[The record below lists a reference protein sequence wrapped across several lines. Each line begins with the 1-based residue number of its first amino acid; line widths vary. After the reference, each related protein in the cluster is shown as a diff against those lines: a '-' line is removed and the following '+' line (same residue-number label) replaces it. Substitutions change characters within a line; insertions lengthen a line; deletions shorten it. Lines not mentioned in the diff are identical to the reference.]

1 MRRLAFIFA
10 AVLLSS
16 AVYAQSAT
24 VAENPQVTPDSLAVV
39 EPQCFDIFESVQV
52 EQSDILENAFR
63 NYVADNP
70 SRKQT
75 GYRVRIYFDSSRQA
89 RTVSEQIMQRFEA
102 LYPDIPVYRSYS
114 SPFFKVTAGDFRTRD
129 DAHRFAAL
137 IASQFPSA
145 FLVKETINF
154 PTLWSNK
161 D

>member
-1 MRRLAFIFA
+1 MA
-10 AVLLSS
+10 AVLLS
-16 AVYAQSAT
+16 AAAYAQDIT
-24 VAENPQVTPDSLAVV
+24 VAVNPQPAPDSLTVV
-39 EPQCFDIFESVQV
+39 EPQRFDIFESVQV
-52 EQSDILENAFR
+52 EQSDTLETAFR
-63 NYVADNP
+63 NYVADNS
-70 SRKQT
+70 SRKLT

-154 PTLWSNK
+154 PTLWSDK